1 MLKSCFFQNLI
12 NPTLEQRAMR
22 TAGVARPASLARLE
36 REVETLAMDLAV
48 LEELQQ
54 RVCPQLDWEDLD
66 SDVKIHSATNAL
78 RNAMADARH
87 KLQLRKKAR
96 SPVGQLARAFSRMHR
111 MGRADHTA
119 APVATPHRTAG
130 KLERMAS
137 HPLWPVAAAKTAKR
151 VSVSETITF
160 VDQTE
165 GARCMALTCL
175 DRAPTRP
182 VNARSSSQLHTR
194 STSELEPCLRC
205 NDAAANAC
213 GCWAT
218 LPAGR
223 GQRLGHQPAQRQ
235 EHDHGLSVACL
246 STDETDVAS
255 SSAMAVAHR
264 GSEHA
269 RQRER

>member
-1 MLKSCFFQNLI
+1 MMMMFITVLYS
-12 NPTLEQRAMR
+12 LETKARRGDGEYGAMR
-22 TAGVARPASLARLE
+22 TAEVARSTSLARLE

-130 KLERMAS
+130 KLERKAS

-165 GARCMALTCL
+165 GAGCIALACL
-175 DRAPTRP
+175 DDRALTRP
-182 VNARSSSQLHTR
+182 VNARSSSPLHTR
-194 STSELEPCLRC
+194 S
-205 NDAAANAC
+205 
-213 GCWAT
+213 
-218 LPAGR
+218 
-223 GQRLGHQPAQRQ
+223 PAQRQ
-235 EHDHGLSVACL
+235 EHDHGLSAACL
-246 STDETDVAS
+246 STDETDVVG
-255 SSAMAVAHR
+255 SSAIAVVHR

>member
-1 MLKSCFFQNLI
+1 MKSDRGPRSLLKRCFFQNLI
-12 NPTLEQRAMR
+12 NPILEQRAMR
-22 TAGVARPASLARLE
+22 TAGVVRPASLARLE

-130 KLERMAS
+130 KLERKAS

-165 GARCMALTCL
+165 GAGCIALACL
-175 DRAPTRP
+175 DDRALTRP
-182 VNARSSSQLHTR
+182 VNARSSSPLHTR
-194 STSELEPCLRC
+194 S
-205 NDAAANAC
+205 
-213 GCWAT
+213 
-218 LPAGR
+218 
-223 GQRLGHQPAQRQ
+223 PAQRQ
-235 EHDHGLSVACL
+235 EHDHGLSAACL
-246 STDETDVAS
+246 STDETDVVG
-255 SSAMAVAHR
+255 SSAIAVVHR

>member
-1 MLKSCFFQNLI
+1 
-12 NPTLEQRAMR
+12 MR

-87 KLQLRKKAR
+87 RLQQQLRKKAR
-96 SPVGQLARAFSRMHR
+96 SPVAQLARAFSRMHR

-137 HPLWPVAAAKTAKR
+137 HPLWAVAAAKTAKR

-165 GARCMALTCL
+165 GARCIALTCL
-175 DRAPTRP
+175 DDRAPTRP
-182 VNARSSSQLHTR
+182 VNARSSSPLHTR

-213 GCWAT
+213 GCCAT

-235 EHDHGLSVACL
+235 EHDHGLSAACL